1 MKTKQ
6 QVVHIHG
13 GSTFNSQKQ
22 YFHYL
27 ETVDL
32 WHMED
37 SDFNPWYKKYPLY
50 LNENNYDILSIPMPA
65 KENAE
70 YSAWKIWFERHIEF
84 LKDDII
90 LVGHSLGGIFLAK
103 YLSENILPVKI
114 KQLHFV
120 AAVYDFEDNIEQ
132 LNDFKL
138 TKFPGE
144 LTHQNIPEIHIYHS
158 KDDTVVPISE
168 SEKYH
173 AQIPSSHFHFF
184 EGRGHFLD
192 DTFPELFENIKSK

>member
-1 MKTKQ
+1 MKQKQ

-13 GSTFNSQKQ
+13 GNAFNSEKE
-22 YFHYL
+22 FLSYL
-27 ETVDL
+27 ENIDL

-37 SDFNPWYKKYPLY
+37 SEFNPWYKNYSANLKDDKYEL
-50 LNENNYDILSIPMPA
+50 LLIPMPN
-65 KENAE
+65 KENAS
-70 YSAWKIWFERHIEF
+70 YRSWKIWFERHVKFMRDE
-84 LKDDII
+84 II

-114 KQLHFV
+114 KQLHLV
-120 AAVYDFEDNIEQ
+120 AAVYDFEDDTEQ
-132 LNDFKL
+132 LNDFKISN
-138 TKFPGE
+138 FPGKFLE
-144 LTHQNIPEIHIYHS
+144 NQIPEIHIYHS

-168 SEKYH
+168 SKKYH
-173 AQIPSSHFHFF
+173 AQIPGSHFHFF